1 MIDTLWTYMGFTIL
15 SQSTIFFY
23 ISVAPITNSNFRK
36 WCVH

>member
-23 ISVAPITNSNFRK
+23 ISVAPITTSNFRK